1 VLYETNDRAM
11 SISSVDATNVN
22 VTYPITAVAHQIRF
36 ILLAIR
42 GAKCQVGTFD
52 CNGSTSPL
60 TIATAGITPKLFL
73 PVFLSQGVDNLG
85 AVLNDINLTIGASDG
100 TNNVSC
106 GITDANGV
114 TTTNARRYQSSTS
127 LVEFNTAGT
136 KTFEGTAAFS
146 GESVVVTPTTAL
158 TNFGQAGY
166 MVIGS

>member
-1 VLYETNDRAM
+1 MAVD
-11 SISSVDATNVN
+11 SVDATNVN
-22 VTYPITAVAHQIRF
+22 VTYPVTGDATQRYF
-36 ILLAIR
+36 FMLAIR